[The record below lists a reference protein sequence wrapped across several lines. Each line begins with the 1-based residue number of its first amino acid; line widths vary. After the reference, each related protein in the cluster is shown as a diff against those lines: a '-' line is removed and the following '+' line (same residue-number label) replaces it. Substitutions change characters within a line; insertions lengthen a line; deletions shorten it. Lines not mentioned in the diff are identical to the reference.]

1 MSSLI
6 NGWRLDSSLN
16 AITHS
21 VTGET
26 KRLGEYQFAL
36 LSLLL
41 EHPDQVLPRETLMQ
55 HAWKTRVVGH
65 NSLPNAIHAL
75 RNALGDDGKHQQII
89 KTIPKKGYLLDSEF
103 LSVDDQPVVPSTWT
117 APEPEE
123 IAEPLPTPMHPA
135 PPAAEN
141 PPVEQPQPSGPQPK
155 KARHGRRYWVA
166 GLVVVVALLAVW
178 KVIPKPENSAAS
190 GELGRVEEQRDTRFS
205 ANNIQVFTL
214 LIPNETSL
222 ANESKPLAPILQN
235 QLTRIDNELDKRQA
249 RMQLRYHL
257 SPDTMTLNLR
267 LISQC
272 NINSQLVME
281 VHNWVQYPEKLAQL
295 VYKES
300 VRTLN
305 ELPNCP

>member
-36 LSLLL
+36 LSLLQ
-41 EHPDQVLPRETLMQ
+41 EHPDQVLLRETLIQ
-55 HAWKTRVVGH
+55 HAWKSRVVGH

-75 RNALGDDGKHQQII
+75 RNALGDDGKNQQII
-89 KTIPKKGYLLDSEF
+89 KTIPKKGYLLDSQF
-103 LSVDDQPVVPSTWT
+103 LSVDEQPEVQSTWT

-123 IAEPLPTPMHPA
+123 IPAPSPAPTPSVTELPPAEKPLPSAT
-135 PPAAEN
+135 
-141 PPVEQPQPSGPQPK
+141 QPK
-155 KARHGRRYWVA
+155 KTPRRGRLWISGVVA
-166 GLVVVVALLAVW
+166 VVALLAVW
-178 KVIPKPENSAAS
+178 KVVPQLE
-190 GELGRVEEQRDTRFS
+190 GEAIAGAKESVTEQLDSRFS
-205 ANNIQVFTL
+205 AKNIQVFTL
-214 LIPNETSL
+214 IIPNETSL
-222 ANESKPLAPILQN
+222 TNESKPLAPILQN
-235 QLTRIDNELDKRQA
+235 QLTRIDSELDKRQA
-249 RMQLRYHL
+249 RMQMRYHL

-267 LISQC
+267 LTSQC

-305 ELPNCP
+305 DLPNCP